1 LTDERRSSRT
11 YYVRSLRRAD
21 CDTVVKVRERLSVS
35 KREAQNFGME
45 RFDVKNLNDVV
56 DRKVC
61 QVKILNK
68 LAALEKLDG
77 DGVDIDGD

>member
-1 LTDERRSSRT
+1 
-11 YYVRSLRRAD
+11 
-21 CDTVVKVRERLSVS
+21 VKVRERLSVS